1 MTDSLFGVKPDANS
15 KTIAFAP
22 HTPIGWDGWALDN
35 VLIGDARVSLK
46 SERISPSQCRY
57 TVSVSEPG
65 WHVIVMQDGEAV
77 PHAVEGELA
86 LEMGD

>member
-1 MTDSLFGVKPDANS
+1 MTDSLFGVKPDAAS

-35 VLIGDARVSLK
+35 VVIGNAGVSLR
-46 SERISPSQCRY
+46 SERISPSKCRY
-57 TVSVSEPG
+57 TVAVSEPG
-65 WHVIVMQDGEAV
+65 WHVITMESGEAV
-77 PHAVEGELA
+77 PHAVEGELT